1 LHVLGIIQARLK
13 SVRLPKKCLAEVNG
27 RSMIAHV
34 WQRANRIIGVD
45 DVVINCPLGDAEAFK
60 ASVPEARVLGIPLQ
74 EEDVLGSFRKI
85 ARDEKADVIIRITGD
100 CPCLDN
106 NLGTDVLRMFLGL
119 CEPLA
124 YCANDT
130 TRSGF
135 PDGTDVEV
143 FSMQGLTLASDNA
156 KQREEREHVT
166 LWMRR
171 RLPCY
176 TVVAPYGL
184 VDLQDRKWSVD
195 TAEDLDRVRGIYTHL
210 PPDDFR
216 WEATRLADNRWQKEA
231 ERV

>member
-45 DVVINCPLGDAEAFK
+45 KVVINCPIGDHEQFSQA
-60 ASVPEARVLGIPLQ
+60 VPEAEVVGVPLQ

-85 ARDEKADVIIRITGD
+85 ARIEKADVIVRITGD
-100 CPCLDN
+100 CPLLDPHI
-106 NLGTDVLRMFLGL
+106 GTDVLRCFLGL

-124 YCANDT
+124 FCANDT

-171 RLPCY
+171 RLPCF
-176 TVVAPYGL
+176 TIVAPY
-184 VDLQDRKWSVD
+184 DLNMRDRKWSVD
-195 TAEDLDRVRGIYTHL
+195 VAEDLDRVRGIYEHL
-210 PPDDFR
+210 HPEHYG
-216 WEATRLADNRWQKEA
+216 WAQTMTAENRA
-231 ERV
+231 EFI

>member
-100 CPCLDN
+100 CPLLDPSI
-106 NLGTDVLRMFLGL
+106 GTDVLRCFLGL

-124 YCANDT
+124 FCANDT

-171 RLPCY
+171 RLPCF
-176 TVVAPYGL
+176 TIVAPYD
-184 VDLQDRKWSVD
+184 VDLKDRKWSVD
-195 TAEDLDRVRGIYTHL
+195 VAADLDRVRGIYDHL
-210 PPDDFR
+210 HPEHFDWSHTLR
-216 WEATRLADNRWQKEA
+216 AEKEA
-231 ERV
+231 ELV